1 MWGGDRQVNG
11 PLIRLCKNQ
20 RVVQKLV
27 TLVPDLLIQ
36 IFVFA
41 FGATIGSFLNVC
53 IYRLPLKQSIV
64 SPPSACPV
72 CGRRLPFY
80 DNMPILSYIILRG
93 RCRGCG
99 VSFSIRYLTVE
110 VLTAIMAV
118 AVYVAFGPTPESL
131 VYFLFVSALI
141 VITFIDLEYQIIP
154 DVISLPGIGVGLL
167 ASLFLV
173 LPGVMNSLIGI
184 IVGGGLL
191 YLVATSYYLLTGRE
205 GMGGGDIK
213 LLAMIGAFLG
223 WKGVIV
229 TIFAGSLVGAIL
241 GSLLMAVKGRDSKY
255 AIPFGPFLAL
265 GAVIYLFA
273 GEDLIELY
281 MAGLWH
287 R

>member
-1 MWGGDRQVNG
+1 M
-11 PLIRLCKNQ
+11 
-20 RVVQKLV
+20 
-27 TLVPDLLIQ
+27 VPDLLIH

-53 IYRLPLKQSIV
+53 IYRLPLKKSIV

-80 DNMPILSYIILRG
+80 DNIPIFSYMLLRG

-99 VSFSIRYLTVE
+99 ASFSIRYLAIE
-110 VLTAIMAV
+110 VVTALMAV
-118 AVYVAFGPTPESL
+118 AIYASFGHTLESL
-131 VYFLFVSALI
+131 VYFVFVSALI

-154 DVISLPGIGVGLL
+154 DVISLPGIGVGFLV
-167 ASLFLV
+167 SLFLV
-173 LPGVMNSLIGI
+173 VPGVVNSLIGI
-184 IVGGGLL
+184 LLGGGLL
-191 YLVATSYYLLTGRE
+191 FLVASSYYLLTGRE

-213 LLAMIGAFLG
+213 LLAMVGAFLG

-229 TIFAGSLVGAIL
+229 TIFAGSLVGAVL
-241 GSLLMAVKGRDSKY
+241 GTLLMAVKGRDSKY

-273 GEDLIELY
+273 GETLIELY
-281 MAGLWH
+281 MTALWQ

>member
-1 MWGGDRQVNG
+1 MA
-11 PLIRLCKNQ
+11 
-20 RVVQKLV
+20 
-27 TLVPDLLIQ
+27 LVPDLLIQ

-118 AVYVAFGPTPESL
+118 AVYVIFGPTPESL